1 MDAVYVGWLSILPP
15 MIAII
20 LALITKEVLFSLIAG
35 VLSGTIIYSI
45 ASGMNPIVGPVSTVF
60 DVMIQ
65 KADMNIIIFC
75 FLLGGLVYLIN
86 ASGGAQAYGKWASKI
101 IRTKRSSLLLTSLL
115 GCLIFLDDYFN
126 CLTVGTVMK
135 PITDRHHVSRAKL
148 AYIIDATA
156 APVCIIAPISSWAA
170 AVGSYLKNTGAFD
183 SEFKAF
189 ITAIP
194 YNFYAILS
202 LLMVFLLC
210 VFSLDFGPMA
220 KQEVLAER
228 GFLGGLDEQK
238 DSLAQPK
245 SGRVADMIVPILVL
259 IVTAILGM
267 LYNGGYWSN
276 DPSLHTITAALGNCV
291 AAQALVWGS
300 FAGIITALFMYI
312 PRKIMTFKEFMDNFT
327 KGMQQMIT
335 SGCILMLAW
344 TIGGVCRDLLSTPV
358 FVKTFIETTGL
369 PGALLPALVFILAAF
384 LSFSTGTSW
393 GTFGI
398 LIPIIIPVAQS
409 ICPELLLS
417 SLAATLAGS
426 VFGDH
431 CSPISDTTILSSA
444 GASVNH
450 LTHVSTQ
457 MIYALTVAGCS
468 LIGYLI
474 IGITNGNL
482 LLSLGTS
489 IFILCIFT
497 FIMHRRSKTI
507 LNKKDICSTQQ
518 NPMLSL

>member
-1 MDAVYVGWLSILPP
+1 
-15 MIAII
+15 
-20 LALITKEVLFSLIAG
+20 
-35 VLSGTIIYSI
+35 
-45 ASGMNPIVGPVSTVF
+45 
-60 DVMIQ
+60 
-65 KADMNIIIFC
+65 
-75 FLLGGLVYLIN
+75 
-86 ASGGAQAYGKWASKI
+86 
-101 IRTKRSSLLLTSLL
+101 
-115 GCLIFLDDYFN
+115 
-126 CLTVGTVMK
+126 
-135 PITDRHHVSRAKL
+135 
-148 AYIIDATA
+148 
-156 APVCIIAPISSWAA
+156 
-170 AVGSYLKNTGAFD
+170 
-183 SEFKAF
+183 
-189 ITAIP
+189 
-194 YNFYAILS
+194 
-202 LLMVFLLC
+202 
-210 VFSLDFGPMA
+210 MA

-276 DPSLHTITAALGNCV
+276 DPSLHTITA
-291 AAQALVWGS
+291 
-300 FAGIITALFMYI
+300 ALFMYI

-444 GASVNH
+444 GAGVNH

-507 LNKKDICSTQQ
+507 LNKKDICSTQ
-518 NPMLSL
+518 